1 MKKNYFIILMML
13 AALPMF
19 SLRVNATLIQ
29 IPLQV
34 EYDDPSHDQ
43 DNPNR
48 GPVLIPEVSIDEY
61 TLYFYTPCVGCILRV
76 VNELGVAEY
85 TTVIPVDA
93 DELVLPSYLSGDY
106 ELQIIRD
113 NWCFYGG
120 ITL

>member
-61 TLYFYTPCVGCILRV
+61 TLYFDSSCENCILRLVDEEDEV
-76 VNELGVAEY
+76 VY
-85 TTVIPVDA
+85 TTVISSGS
-93 DELVLPSYLSGDY
+93 LVLPSNLSGDY

-113 NWCFYGG
+113 NWCFYGY
-120 ITL
+120 IEL